1 VNSLWGWVGFNVVVL
16 AILALDLGVLHRRSE
31 KVSLKE
37 AASWSAVWVALSLGF
52 AFAIYQTMGKESG
65 LEFLTGYLIEYALS
79 VDNIFVFVLIFTY
92 FKVPEKYQH
101 RVLFWGIIGAL
112 VLRGVMIVAGSALV
126 TRFAWTLY
134 IFGAFLVFTGVKM
147 AFQKDEDV
155 YNPERDPILR
165 LARRLVP
172 VTDDYHGDKFFIRQP
187 GKTGRL
193 RYAAT
198 PLFIVLLIVDTT
210 DIIFATD
217 SIPAIFAVTR
227 DPFIVYTSNI
237 CAVLG
242 LRALYFLLAS
252 VVDKF
257 VYLKLGLSLVLVFI
271 GGKMLLEHFVHC
283 RSSRRWAWSVRSW
296 PPRSLPRSGG
306 HGQGTKACLWVTPE
320 TSATSFGYLPPLYI
334 HLRISECDSLHARHS
349 LRCLS
354 LLRSRARWLK
364 MPERIWRWIFA

>member
-1 VNSLWGWVGFNVVVL
+1 VSSLWGWVGFNVVVL
-16 AILALDLGVLHRRSE
+16 AILALDLGVLHRRSA

-37 AASWSAVWVALSLGF
+37 ASTWSAVWVALSLCF
-52 AFAIYQTMGKESG
+52 AFAIYRTMGKESG

-79 VDNIFVFVLIFTY
+79 VDNIFVFVLIFSY
-92 FKVPEKYQH
+92 FSVPEKYQH

-112 VLRGVMIVAGSALV
+112 ILRGVMIVAGSALV

-134 IFGAFLVFTGVKM
+134 IFGAFLVFTGIRM
-147 AFQKDEDV
+147 ALQKGEQA
-155 YNPERDPILR
+155 YNPQRDPVLR
-165 LARRLVP
+165 LARRLLP
-172 VTDDYHGDKFFIRQP
+172 VTPDYRGDNFFVREP
-187 GKTGRL
+187 DKAGRL

-242 LRALYFLLAS
+242 LRALYFLLAG

-257 VYLKLGLSLVLVFI
+257 VYLKLGLSLVLIFI
-271 GGKMLLEHFVHC
+271 GGKMLLDPFVH
-283 RSSRRWAWSVRSW
+283 
-296 PPRSLPRSGG
+296 LPIVAALAVVGAVLGASIL
-306 HGQGTKACLWVTPE
+306 A
-320 TSATSFGYLPPLYI
+320 
-334 HLRISECDSLHARHS
+334 S
-349 LRCLS
+349 LRWP
-354 LLRSRARWLK
+354 RTGH
-364 MPERIWRWIFA
+364 

>member
-1 VNSLWGWVGFNVVVL
+1 MNSLWGWVGFNVVVL

-187 GKTGRL
+187 AKTGRL

-271 GGKMLLEHFVHC
+271 GGKMLLEHFVHLPIV
-283 RSSRRWAWSVRSW
+283 A
-296 PPRSLPRSGG
+296 SLGVVGAILAASIV
-306 HGQGTKACLWVTPE
+306 A
-320 TSATSFGYLPPLYI
+320 
-334 HLRISECDSLHARHS
+334 S
-349 LRCLS
+349 LRWP
-354 LLRSRARWLK
+354 RTGH
-364 MPERIWRWIFA
+364 

>member
-1 VNSLWGWVGFNVVVL
+1 MNSLWGWAGFNLTVL

-37 AASWSAVWVALSLGF
+37 ASTWSAVWVALSLCF
-52 AFAIYQTMGKESG
+52 AFAIYRTMGKESG

-79 VDNIFVFVLIFTY
+79 VDNIFVFVLIFSY
-92 FKVPEKYQH
+92 FSVPEKYQH

-126 TRFAWTLY
+126 NRFAWTLY
-134 IFGAFLVFTGVKM
+134 IFGAFLVFTGVRM
-147 AFQKDEDV
+147 ALQKDGAA
-155 YNPERDPILR
+155 YNPDRDPVLR

-172 VTDDYHGDKFFIRQP
+172 VTDDYRGDKFFVKESDKA
-187 GKTGRL
+187 GKL
-193 RYAAT
+193 RYFAT

-227 DPFIVYTSNI
+227 DSFIVYTSNI

-242 LRALYFLLAS
+242 LRALYFLLAG

-257 VYLKLGLSLVLVFI
+257 VYLKLGLSLVLIFI
-271 GGKMLLEHFVHC
+271 GGKMLVEPFLHLPILASLGVVGAVLGA
-283 RSSRRWAWSVRSW
+283 SILASIKW
-296 PPRSLPRSGG
+296 PRTG
-306 HGQGTKACLWVTPE
+306 H
-320 TSATSFGYLPPLYI
+320 
-334 HLRISECDSLHARHS
+334 
-349 LRCLS
+349 
-354 LLRSRARWLK
+354 
-364 MPERIWRWIFA
+364 

>member
-1 VNSLWGWVGFNVVVL
+1 VSSLWGWVGFNVVVL
-16 AILALDLGVLHRRSE
+16 AILALDLGVLHRRSA

-37 AASWSAVWVALSLGF
+37 ASTWSAVWVALSLCF
-52 AFAIYQTMGKESG
+52 AFAIYRTMGKESG

-79 VDNIFVFVLIFTY
+79 VDNIFVFVLIFSY
-92 FKVPEKYQH
+92 FSVPEKYQH

-112 VLRGVMIVAGSALV
+112 ILRGVMIVAGSALV

-134 IFGAFLVFTGVKM
+134 IFGAFLVFTGIRM
-147 AFQKDEDV
+147 ALQKGEQA
-155 YNPERDPILR
+155 YNPQRDPVLR
-165 LARRLVP
+165 LARRLLP
-172 VTDDYHGDKFFIRQP
+172 VTPDYRGDNFFVREP
-187 GKTGRL
+187 NKAGRL

-242 LRALYFLLAS
+242 LRALYFLLAG

-257 VYLKLGLSLVLVFI
+257 VYLKLGLSLVLIFI
-271 GGKMLLEHFVHC
+271 GGKMLLDPFVH
-283 RSSRRWAWSVRSW
+283 
-296 PPRSLPRSGG
+296 LPIVAALAVVGAVLGASIL
-306 HGQGTKACLWVTPE
+306 A
-320 TSATSFGYLPPLYI
+320 
-334 HLRISECDSLHARHS
+334 S
-349 LRCLS
+349 LRWP
-354 LLRSRARWLK
+354 RTGH
-364 MPERIWRWIFA
+364 

>member
-1 VNSLWGWVGFNVVVL
+1 MGGWIGFNVVVL

-31 KVSLKE
+31 KVTLKQAAIWSTIWVVLSLSF
-37 AASWSAVWVALSLGF
+37 AAS
-52 AFAIYQTMGKESG
+52 IYLTMGKQRG

-92 FKVPEKYQH
+92 FNVPEKYQH

-134 IFGAFLVFTGVKM
+134 IFGAFLVITGIRM
-147 AFQKDEDV
+147 ALQKDNAA
-155 YNPERDPILR
+155 YNPERDPVLR
-165 LARRLVP
+165 LARKIIP
-172 VTDDYHGDKFFIRQP
+172 VTTDYHGKKFFVREPQ
-187 GKTGRL
+187 TGGGTRL
-193 RYAAT
+193 AAT

-210 DIIFATD
+210 DVVFATD

-242 LRALYFLLAS
+242 LRALYFLLAGI
-252 VVDKF
+252 VDKF

-271 GGKMLLEHFVHC
+271 GAKMLLEAVFHIPIGV
-283 RSSRRWAWSVRSW
+283 SLGVVALVLALSIGASIKW
-296 PPRSLPRSGG
+296 PRTG
-306 HGQGTKACLWVTPE
+306 H
-320 TSATSFGYLPPLYI
+320 
-334 HLRISECDSLHARHS
+334 
-349 LRCLS
+349 
-354 LLRSRARWLK
+354 
-364 MPERIWRWIFA
+364 

>member
-1 VNSLWGWVGFNVVVL
+1 MNSLWGWVGFNVVVL

-155 YNPERDPILR
+155 YNPERDPI
-165 LARRLVP
+165 P
-172 VTDDYHGDKFFIRQP
+172 
-187 GKTGRL
+187 
-193 RYAAT
+193 
-198 PLFIVLLIVDTT
+198 
-210 DIIFATD
+210 
-217 SIPAIFAVTR
+217 
-227 DPFIVYTSNI
+227 
-237 CAVLG
+237 
-242 LRALYFLLAS
+242 
-252 VVDKF
+252 
-257 VYLKLGLSLVLVFI
+257 YL
-271 GGKMLLEHFVHC
+271 
-283 RSSRRWAWSVRSW
+283 
-296 PPRSLPRSGG
+296 
-306 HGQGTKACLWVTPE
+306 
-320 TSATSFGYLPPLYI
+320 
-334 HLRISECDSLHARHS
+334 
-349 LRCLS
+349 
-354 LLRSRARWLK
+354 
-364 MPERIWRWIFA
+364 

>member
-1 VNSLWGWVGFNVVVL
+1 MNSLWGWIWFNVAVL
-16 AILALDLGVLHRRSE
+16 AILALDLGVLHRKSS

-37 AASWSAVWVALSLGF
+37 AGIWSGVWVALSLCF
-52 AFAIYQTMGKESG
+52 ALAIYYNMGKESG

-79 VDNIFVFVLIFTY
+79 VDNIFVFVLIFSY
-92 FKVPEKYQH
+92 FSVPEKYQH

-134 IFGAFLVFTGVKM
+134 IFGAFLVFTGIRM
-147 AFQKDEDV
+147 ALQKDDAA
-155 YNPERDPILR
+155 YNPERDPVLR
-165 LARRLVP
+165 LARKLIR
-172 VTDDYHGDKFFIRQP
+172 VTPDYRGDKFFVKEP
-187 GKTGRL
+187 DKTGRN
-193 RYAAT
+193 RFAAT
-198 PLFIVLLIVDTT
+198 PLFIVLIIVDTT

-271 GGKMLLEHFVHC
+271 GAKMLLEHFLHIPIV
-283 RSSRRWAWSVRSW
+283 AALGVVG
-296 PPRSLPRSGG
+296 LVLG
-306 HGQGTKACLWVTPE
+306 
-320 TSATSFGYLPPLYI
+320 SA
-334 HLRISECDSLHARHS
+334 
-349 LRCLS
+349 
-354 LLRSRARWLK
+354 
-364 MPERIWRWIFA
+364 IFASVKWPRTGH

>member
-1 VNSLWGWVGFNVVVL
+1 VNSLWGWIWFNVAVL
-16 AILALDLGVLHRRSE
+16 AILALDLGVLHRKSS

-37 AASWSAVWVALSLGF
+37 AAIWSGVWVALSLCF
-52 AFAIYQTMGKESG
+52 ALAIYRTMGKESG

-79 VDNIFVFVLIFTY
+79 VDNIFVFVLIFSY
-92 FKVPEKYQH
+92 FSVPEKYQH

-134 IFGAFLVFTGVKM
+134 IFGAFLVFTGIRM
-147 AFQKDEDV
+147 ALQKDDAA
-155 YNPERDPILR
+155 YNAERDPVLR
-165 LARRLVP
+165 LARKLIP
-172 VTDDYHGDKFFIRQP
+172 VTPDYRGDKFFVKEP
-187 GKTGRL
+187 DKTGRM
-193 RYAAT
+193 RFAAT
-198 PLFIVLLIVDTT
+198 PLFIVLIIVDTT

-271 GGKMLLEHFVHC
+271 GAKMLLEHFLHIPIIAALGV
-283 RSSRRWAWSVRSW
+283 VG
-296 PPRSLPRSGG
+296 LVLG
-306 HGQGTKACLWVTPE
+306 
-320 TSATSFGYLPPLYI
+320 SA
-334 HLRISECDSLHARHS
+334 
-349 LRCLS
+349 
-354 LLRSRARWLK
+354 
-364 MPERIWRWIFA
+364 IFASVKWPRTGH